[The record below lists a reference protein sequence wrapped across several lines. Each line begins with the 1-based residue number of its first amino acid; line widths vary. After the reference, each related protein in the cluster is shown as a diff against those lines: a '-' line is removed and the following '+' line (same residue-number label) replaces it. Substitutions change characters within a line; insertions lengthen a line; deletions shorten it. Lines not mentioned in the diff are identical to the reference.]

1 MTITQLEYVVA
12 VATYQSFVAAAEKC
26 FVTQPTL
33 SMQIHKLEQELN
45 VRIFDRTKHPITP
58 TEIGEKIVEQAKII
72 LSNAKKVKE
81 IIQQSQG
88 SIEGTFKMAVIPTIA
103 PYILPQLLETHAKLH
118 PELKISVTEMQT
130 DEIIEKLKKNELDC
144 GLVST
149 PLEDEQIKEYPLFY
163 EPLIAY
169 YGKGEK
175 ALDKRLITP
184 DDIDLHDIW
193 MLNEGNCLRN
203 QVINIC
209 SKHLAQ
215 IQEDKPY
222 RYESGNVETLIRMV
236 DRNGGFTI
244 LPELATFEFNEQEM
258 EQVRYFEKPEPVREI
273 SLVTNK
279 LFVRISVLEA
289 LQVEILNIIPESM
302 RIQKK
307 DRKLLRIHAS
317 KLQ

>member
-12 VATYQSFVAAAEKC
+12 VATYKSFVAAAEKC

-45 VRIFDRTKHPITP
+45 VRIFDRGKHPIEP
-58 TEIGEKIVEQAKII
+58 TEIGEKIIEQAQIV
-72 LSNAKKVKE
+72 LSNVKKVNE

-88 SIEGTFKMAVIPTIA
+88 SIEGTFKMAVIPTLA
-103 PYILPQLLETHAKLH
+103 PYILPQLLETHSKLH
-118 PELKISVTEMQT
+118 PDLKISVTEMQT
-130 DEIIEKLKKNELDC
+130 DEIIQKLKMNEIDC

-149 PLEDEQIKEYPLFY
+149 PLDDNDIKEYPLFY

-169 YGKGEK
+169 YGKGQK
-175 ALDKRLITP
+175 ALEKRLVDP
-184 DDIDLHDIW
+184 KDIDLSDIW

-209 SKHLAQ
+209 SKTVEKLH
-215 IQEDKPY
+215 EDKPY
-222 RYESGNVETLIRMV
+222 RYESGNVETLKRMV

-244 LPELATFEFNEQEM
+244 LPELATFEFNEDDM
-258 EQVRYFEKPEPVREI
+258 ENVRYFEKPDPVREI

-279 LFVRISVLEA
+279 LFVRISALEA
-289 LQVEILNIIPESM
+289 LQVEILNIVPEAM

-307 DRKLLRIHAS
+307 DRKLMRIQAD
-317 KLQ
+317 KF